1 MKQTIT
7 ESQLRKIILKE
18 INNMHEADD
27 ISADAKTDPIVAILM
42 KMGVPTANVSKV
54 KTIFKDLKDGKVD
67 IEKAKAQLDATEKE
81 ALAVAFLKIVSTDD
95 TSLISSLARAI
106 KGVAD
111 AK

>member
-1 MKQTIT
+1 
-7 ESQLRKIILKE
+7 
-18 INNMHEADD
+18 MHEADD

-42 KMGVPTANVSKV
+42 KMGVPPASVSKV

-81 ALAVAFLKIVSTDD
+81 ALAVAFLKVVSTDD

>member
-7 ESQLRKIILKE
+7 ELQLRRIILKE

-27 ISADAKTDPIVAILM
+27 ISADAKTDPIAASFL
-42 KMGVPTANVSKV
+42 KMGVPSASVSKIQ
-54 KTIFKDLKDGKVD
+54 TIFKDLKDGKVD
-67 IEKAKAQLDATEKE
+67 TEKAKGQLDATEKE
-81 ALAVAFLKIVSTDD
+81 ALAVAFLKVVSTDD
-95 TSLISSLARAI
+95 TSLITNLARAI